1 MEMCSR
7 EGISLQKG
15 MNFKVRGTHSVILM
29 SMHSSAK
36 YEDEIIDN
44 GNVLIYEGHDIP
56 QTRGGPYPKSVDQP
70 EYLPSGTKFTE
81 NGKFNSAAQKFKRG
95 EASAEKIVVYEKL
108 RKGIWSYNGIFN
120 LVDSWMAESN
130 GRKVFKFK
138 LELTDESVVR
148 TDKQSKTEPAKRIIP
163 SWVKLDAWKRDGGKC
178 VQCGSDQNLHFDHII
193 PWSRGG
199 ASDDPSNI
207 QILCGRHNIQKS
219 DKIE

>member
-1 MEMCSR
+1 MGDAFVLEVNQHPSPTAR
-7 EGISLQKG
+7 SGISLHNASPRNNLYQSQAPGRTVKP
-15 MNFKVRGTHSVILM
+15 FRP
-29 SMHSSAK
+29 SAW
-36 YEDEIIDN
+36 DC
-44 GNVLIYEGHDIP
+44 
-56 QTRGGPYPKSVDQP
+56 QP
-70 EYLPSGTKFTE
+70 
-81 NGKFNSAAQKFKRG
+81 QKFKRG

-120 LVDSWMAESN
+120 LVDSWMSESN

-163 SWVKLDAWKRDGGKC
+163 SWVKLEAWKRDGGKC
-178 VQCGSDQNLHFDHII
+178 IECGSDQNLHFDHII